1 MNTSNKH
8 SGGPVRNVFSVNTMA
23 ASGRVNMYKE
33 GEKSRILTLT
43 LTLTIRNIYEQLLLT
58 TDTLNSHASNVLFPP
73 SSHDNNSN
81 RIFILEITSYLHHYH
96 KITFTQAGERFFLR
110 LFCSFMMV

>member
-33 GEKSRILTLT
+33 GEKSRILT
-43 LTLTIRNIYEQLLLT
+43 
-58 TDTLNSHASNVLFPP
+58 F
-73 SSHDNNSN
+73 
-81 RIFILEITSYLHHYH
+81 
-96 KITFTQAGERFFLR
+96 
-110 LFCSFMMV
+110 